1 MIGRYFSGTGNF
13 RYVAEFFCNEYN
25 EMAKTFSIEGDN
37 VIEVIKS
44 DEMLVFAYLV
54 QYSTGPKILRDF
66 IIENKEMWKSKK
78 VFVIATIG
86 LFSGDGARILRRFL

>member
-25 EMAKTFSIEGDN
+25 ETAKAFSIEGDN

-44 DEMLVFAYLV
+44 DEKV
-54 QYSTGPKILRDF
+54 LRSPL
-66 IIENKEMWKSKK
+66 EKNKELVKK
-78 VFVIATIG
+78 VEQSVIVKY
-86 LFSGDGARILRRFL
+86 L